1 MKQLTRI
8 RLVNWHL
15 FADTTITC
23 QGTTYFIGVNGAG
36 KSTILDAV
44 QFALVGG
51 QRDVKF
57 NQAALA
63 NSRRTLSS
71 YVRGELGTEGQRY
84 LRGDCTGLV
93 ALEFANPDGTR
104 FVHGALVDAYQD
116 NHSPDIAYFI
126 VHNAELNDAWFF
138 KTPGQLFD
146 TSSFRR
152 HLEHFALPAG
162 AKAQTF
168 TRLED
173 YRANLLNRLGQ
184 LRDTFP
190 AKIVKGV
197 AFSPLTNIRDFVHNY
212 LLDEALVDVKTL
224 REQLE
229 TLRHFETLVAN
240 IVARIAELGSH
251 RGARR
256 GTDRQPPPAHH
267 QRLCEA
273 SGRGRHHPGRPQA
286 PPAGTR
292 RG

>member
-104 FVHGALVDAYQD
+104 FVHGALVDAYAD

-138 KTPGQLFD
+138 KTAGQLFD
-146 TSSFRR
+146 TGSFRR
-152 HLEHFALPAG
+152 HLEHFGCPRAPRRRPSSGWKTTAL
-162 AKAQTF
+162 T
-168 TRLED
+168 
-173 YRANLLNRLGQ
+173 
-184 LRDTFP
+184 
-190 AKIVKGV
+190 
-197 AFSPLTNIRDFVHNY
+197 
-212 LLDEALVDVKTL
+212 
-224 REQLE
+224 
-229 TLRHFETLVAN
+229 
-240 IVARIAELGSH
+240 
-251 RGARR
+251 
-256 GTDRQPPPAHH
+256 
-267 QRLCEA
+267 C
-273 SGRGRHHPGRPQA
+273 
-286 PPAGTR
+286 
-292 RG
+292 